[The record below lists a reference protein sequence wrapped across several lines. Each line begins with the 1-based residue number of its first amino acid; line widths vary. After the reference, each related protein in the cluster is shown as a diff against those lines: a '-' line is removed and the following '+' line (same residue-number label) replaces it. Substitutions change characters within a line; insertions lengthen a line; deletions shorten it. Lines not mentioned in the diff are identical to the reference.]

1 MGCLNKWIRCVRL
14 ECWLWLLLVVVVEKN
29 RGGVLVAMVKGT
41 DYMYY
46 EDFMWN
52 NWCKETHNDSISML
66 SSHILLLPVRTGWY
80 HATGLGLGCPR

>member
-41 DYMYY
+41 D
-46 EDFMWN
+46 
-52 NWCKETHNDSISML
+52 SICIMR
-66 SSHILLLPVRTGWY
+66 ILCGIIGVKRQ
-80 HATGLGLGCPR
+80 